1 MIQFIVWKSDNQYK
15 GFESSGHAGY
25 AQEGE
30 DIVCSAVSALT
41 INAVNS
47 IETFTEDDYVV
58 EQAEDGGFLRV
69 RFDNVLSDRASLLM
83 DSLVLGIESI
93 EADYGKEYITLLFE
107 EV

>member
-1 MIQFIVWKSDNQYK
+1 MIRFTVWKSDSQYK

-25 AQEGE
+25 ANAGE
-30 DIVCSAVSALT
+30 DIICSAVSVLT

-47 IETFTEDDYVV
+47 IESFTEDVFEL
-58 EQAEDGGFLRV
+58 EQSQDGGMLRV
-69 RFDNVLSDRASLLM
+69 KFPESLSKKAALLM

-93 EADYGKEYITLLFE
+93 EADYGNEYITLIFE